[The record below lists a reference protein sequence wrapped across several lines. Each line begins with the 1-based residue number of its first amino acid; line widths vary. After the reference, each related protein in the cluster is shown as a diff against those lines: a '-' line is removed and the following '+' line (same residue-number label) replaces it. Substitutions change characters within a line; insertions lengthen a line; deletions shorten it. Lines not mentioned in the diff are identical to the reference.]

1 MVSTPLDLNT
11 RLRNKKSENERV
23 MKKILAVFLLLISFA
38 GLSGQVKFT
47 DKRDGN
53 VYRTITI
60 AGGTWMA
67 ENLRYQAKS
76 GAFYFDNDSNNIPEY
91 GVLYEWETALSVCP
105 DGWHL
110 PTGNEFQTLINNLDQ
125 KETWGKIASDPSSF
139 GIQLGGMQDY
149 EGIFSEMDESGYYW
163 TSTEYEKNNAEYFSY
178 LLIDDKPVI
187 DISRKEDITD
197 IHGTEKSNKYSVR
210 CLKN

>member
-1 MVSTPLDLNT
+1 
-11 RLRNKKSENERV
+11 
-23 MKKILAVFLLLISFA
+23 MKKILSVFLFLIVFA
-38 GLSGQVKFT
+38 GLSGQSLFA

-53 VYRTITI
+53 VYHTVTI
-60 AGGTWMA
+60 GEVTWMA
-67 ENLRYQAKS
+67 ENLKYIAKS
-76 GAFYFDNDSNNIPEY
+76 GAFYFDNDSNNIPGY
-91 GVLYEWETALSVCP
+91 GVLYEWKTALNSCP
-105 DGWHL
+105 NGWHL
-110 PTGNEFQTLINNLDQ
+110 PSGYEFQTLINHFEL

-149 EGIFSEMDESGYYW
+149 EGTFSEMDESGYYW
-163 TSTEYEKNNAEYFSY
+163 TSTEYDKTNAEYFSY

-187 DISRKEDITD
+187 DISRKEDMAD